1 MPPTDKPTIENR
13 LTLVEL
19 AVARMEGQVSNLVS
33 EFGDLKEKV
42 EAMLCRLDDHQ
53 SVLYGERGK
62 SGLISQGEHLV
73 ELERALK
80 GYEKE
85 PGLIADIKNLLVK
98 MDSFESSK
106 TWLTRLIVGA
116 VLTDIILHFVS
127 WPK

>member
-19 AVARMEGQVSNLVS
+19 AVARMEGQVTNLVA
-33 EFGDLKEKV
+33 EFGDLKGKV

-62 SGLISQGEHLV
+62 SGLITQGEHLA

-85 PGLIADIKNLLVK
+85 PGLIADIKNLLTK
-98 MDSFESSK
+98 MESYEQGRV
-106 TWLTRLIVGA
+106 WLTRLVVGA
-116 VLTDIILHFVS
+116 IIAQIIAEVIL
-127 WPK
+127 K

>member
-1 MPPTDKPTIENR
+1 MPLTDKPTIENR

-33 EFGDLKEKV
+33 EIGDLKEKV

-53 SVLYGERGK
+53 SVLYGEKGK
-62 SGLISQGEHLV
+62 SGLITQGEHLA

-85 PGLIADIKNLLVK
+85 PGLIADIKNLLTK
-98 MDSFESSK
+98 MDSYEHGRE
-106 TWLTRLIVGA
+106 WLTRLVVGA
-116 VLTDIILHFVS
+116 IIAQIIAEVIL
-127 WPK
+127 K